1 MPGDANIAVVA
12 SVLADATRVT
22 VLNMVGDGRAY
33 TAKELARQ
41 AGVSPSTMS
50 MHLTKLMEYDLL
62 TMEKQGRHHYF
73 RLANP
78 AIIRVLED
86 LAMFAPA
93 KNVRT
98 LRDAT
103 VADAVRQARTCYNH
117 LAGKLGVEL
126 TEALLQK
133 SFLQVVDD
141 GYVLSQTGE
150 QWAHNLGIQF
160 PVRKAVNALF
170 VPRHIDWSER
180 RHHVAGTFGA
190 ALTSRLFELEW
201 VRRIPTSRAVRV
213 TEEGQR
219 AFHCEFGLKVGKN

>member
-1 MPGDANIAVVA
+1 MSGDTNIAVIA

-22 VLNMVGDGRAY
+22 VLHTVGDGRAY

-41 AGVSPSTMS
+41 AGVAPSTMS
-50 MHLTKLMEYDLL
+50 MHLTKLLEHNLL

-73 RLANP
+73 SLANP
-78 AIIRVLED
+78 AIIGVLEE

-103 VADAVRQARTCYNH
+103 ASEAVRRARTCYNH
-117 LAGKLGVEL
+117 LAGTLGVGL

-133 SFLQVVDD
+133 SFLLVVDD
-141 GYVLSQTGE
+141 GYVLSQEGE
-150 QWAHNLGIQF
+150 QWARGLGIHV
-160 PVRKAVNALF
+160 PDKKAGNALF

-180 RHHVAGTFGA
+180 RHHLAGTFGA
-190 ALTSRLFELEW
+190 ALTHRLFELEW
-201 VRRIPTSRAVRV
+201 VRRIPTSRAIRV

-219 AFHCEFGLKVGKN
+219 AFHRDFELNV